1 MKNYLVNKILDKY
14 EKSQAD
20 WNKKQSGGRS
30 IKIQQE
36 HYDELQDLLNK
47 EVYLGYGMEN
57 CCDTEEFDTEE
68 FVTGKE
74 CLLKEAL
81 WLKSCG
87 LIEIKKWR
95 SYGNDIEKIEY
106 SLENI
111 MEFYR
116 IAKRE
121 PKFASADKKR
131 KRLCFYQDQIA
142 SDWIKQYYQSCIEEA
157 ERGMRV
163 KKESEKDTR
172 EKKKRSEEEMEE
184 LIFKCLSGI
193 EKLQTPTYIR
203 LFSANCL
210 GESKIFEE
218 ELETK
223 ILFIAKKYH
232 PFVVEDMDKYRI
244 LEQLYLDTYSQRL
257 ELKGDLKILL
267 DGEEID
273 LSVYKY
279 GTILNSETL
288 KKAVVAKEQSVKKI
302 ITIEN
307 KANFVSMPYEE
318 GTLILFS
325 HGFFS
330 PLERDFL
337 KQLEAVLK
345 DGVAYFHTGDLDYGG
360 IRIFKHIREQI
371 FPLLQPYQ
379 MSVEQYQKYEYNAI
393 DIEKSALEKLQKMK
407 EPFLQDLIDYIC
419 EKKKIIEQ
427 ESFLF

>member
-20 WNKKQSGGRS
+20 WNHRQSGGRS
-30 IKIQQE
+30 IKIQQSDYE
-36 HYDELQDLLNK
+36 ELQSYINEDD
-47 EVYLGYGMEN
+47 YLGFGLEDAYW
-57 CCDTEEFDTEE
+57 EED

-74 CLLKEAL
+74 SLLKEAI
-81 WLKSCG
+81 WLQSCG
-87 LIEIKKWR
+87 LIKIRWR

-106 SLENI
+106 SLEQI
-111 MEFYR
+111 MEFYK

-121 PKFASADKKR
+121 PKFVLADKKV
-131 KRLCFYQDQIA
+131 KRLRAFQEQVQ
-142 SDWIKQYYQSCIEEA
+142 SEWIKQYYQDCMEEA
-157 ERGMRV
+157 ERSKGKKKSQEKHDEV
-163 KKESEKDTR
+163 KKTR
-172 EKKKRSEEEMEE
+172 LEEEKTEE

-193 EKLQTPTYIR
+193 ERLQTPMYLR
-203 LFSANCL
+203 LFSSSCL
-210 GESKIFEE
+210 GGSKIFEE
-218 ELETK
+218 KLEAK
-223 ILFIAKKYH
+223 ILSIAKKYH

-257 ELKGDLKILL
+257 ELKGDLKIFL
-267 DGEEID
+267 DGEMID
-273 LSVYKY
+273 LSLYKY

-302 ITIEN
+302 ITVEN

-345 DGVAYFHTGDLDYGG
+345 DRVAYFHTGDLDYGG

-371 FPLLQPYQ
+371 FPLLQPFQ
-379 MSVEQYQKYEYNAI
+379 MSVEQYHKYESNAV
-393 DIEKSALEKLQKMK
+393 DIEKSALEKLQKMN
-407 EPFLQDLIDYIC
+407 EPLLQDLIACIC
-419 EKKKIIEQ
+419 EKKKVIEQ
-427 ESFLF
+427 ESFLV